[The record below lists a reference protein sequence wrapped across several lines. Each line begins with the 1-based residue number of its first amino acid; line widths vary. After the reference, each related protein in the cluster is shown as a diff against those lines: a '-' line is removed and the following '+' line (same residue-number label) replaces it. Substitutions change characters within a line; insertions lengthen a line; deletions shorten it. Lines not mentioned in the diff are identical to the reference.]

1 MQEKVYN
8 QTTEEIREF
17 LSERILRNSGEKLKK
32 EELEL
37 LTRLKRDKVSE
48 PVFYIGTGSCGM
60 AAGAK
65 RTMDAIA
72 RYLVEHNIEARI
84 IEVGCIGLCS
94 EEPLVDVQLPGKARV
109 SFHHVTS
116 EKVESLLHSIFAKT
130 IDPDTVLCQHR
141 CDTLEA
147 WANIPYLEQLPWFNL
162 QHKIVTRD
170 SGITSPL
177 SIADYIARNGYKPL
191 YKAVLNYTPE
201 MVCNFIEQSEL
212 KGRGGGG
219 FLTGKKW
226 KVSLTTAG
234 EEKYLICNANESD
247 PGAFMDRTIMEG
259 SPHRLIEGIAI
270 ASYAIGSNNAFI
282 YIRSDFP
289 ASHAIL
295 REAIRQANEYGILG
309 HNIFGSGFNLNIE
322 IREGAG
328 AFVCGEETAL
338 ISSLEGRRGQPS
350 SKPPYPAE
358 TGLYGKPTIVN
369 NVETLANVPGI
380 IENGPAWF
388 RNTGTKTSRGTK
400 LFSLNGKIKR
410 SGFIEVPMGTKLSD
424 IIFKIGGG
432 VRDDRKLKAIQIG
445 GPYGVCIPDSLIHLE
460 VGFDSLKEAGAMIGL
475 GGLTILDDTVCMVDL
490 SRYFMDFLQQES
502 CGKCIPCRE
511 GTRRMLDILEGI
523 TRRPK
528 EESSHET
535 LERFKGVVQMET
547 LAEVMKETS
556 LCGLGQTAPNPVLS
570 SLRWFRDEFEEHIFD
585 RRCAAGV
592 CRDLRT
598 FYIDVDNCNGCNI
611 CQKKCPENAIIGV
624 IKMPH
629 FIVEEKCNGCGIC
642 FESCK
647 FNAIYF
653 K

>member
-1 MQEKVYN
+1 MEEKADN
-8 QTTEEIREF
+8 QTLQEIQEF
-17 LSERILRNSGEKLKK
+17 LSEKVLRNNGDKLKK
-32 EELEL
+32 EDLEKL
-37 LTRLKRDKVSE
+37 ARIRRERVTT
-48 PVFYIGTGSCGM
+48 PVFFVGMGSCGI
-60 AAGAK
+60 AAGA
-65 RTMDAIA
+65 RSVLEAINH
-72 RYLVEHNIEARI
+72 YLSEHNILAEV

-94 EEPLVDVQLPGKARV
+94 EEPLLDIQLPGKTRV
-109 SFHHVTS
+109 SFHKITAG
-116 EKVESLLHSIFAKT
+116 KVESLLDSVFARS
-130 IDPDTVLCQHR
+130 IDPATVLGQYKSFMQ
-141 CDTLEA
+141 EA
-147 WANIPYLEQLPWFNL
+147 WANIPYLEQLPYFSF
-162 QHKIVTRD
+162 QQKIITKD

-234 EEKYLICNANESD
+234 DEKYLICNANESD
-247 PGAFMDRTIMEG
+247 PGAFMDRAIMEG

-270 ASYAIGSNNAFI
+270 ASYAIGANNAFI

-289 ASHAIL
+289 AAYHIL
-295 REAIRQANEYGILG
+295 EEAIRQAMEFGILG
-309 HNIFGSGFNLNIE
+309 QNIFGSGFNLNIE
-322 IREGAG
+322 IRQGAG

-358 TGLYGKPTIVN
+358 TGLFGKPTIVN

-388 RNTGTKTSRGTK
+388 RNIGTKASRGTK
-400 LFSLNGKIKR
+400 LFSLNGKIKH
-410 SGFIEVPMGTKLSD
+410 SGFIEVPMGTKLTD
-424 IIFKIGGG
+424 IIYKIGGG
-432 VRDDRKLKAIQIG
+432 IKEDRKLKAVQIG
-445 GPYGVCIPDSLIHLE
+445 GPYGVCIPDSHIHYE
-460 VGFDSLKEAGAMIGL
+460 VGFDSLKEVGAMIGL
-475 GGLTILDDTVCMVDL
+475 GGLTILDETVCMVDL
-490 SRYFMDFLQQES
+490 ARYFMDFLQQES

-523 TRRPK
+523 TKRPK

-556 LCGLGQTAPNPVLS
+556 LCGLGQNAPNPVLS

-585 RRCAAGV
+585 RRCAAGI

-598 FYIDVDNCNGCNI
+598 FFINVDACNGCNI